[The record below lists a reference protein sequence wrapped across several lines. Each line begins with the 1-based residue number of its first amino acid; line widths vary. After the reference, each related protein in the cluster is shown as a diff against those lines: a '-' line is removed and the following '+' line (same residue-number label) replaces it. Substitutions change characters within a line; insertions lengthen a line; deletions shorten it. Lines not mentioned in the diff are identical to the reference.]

1 MRAGIDATPL
11 TAVTGGVA
19 RYTHELSRA
28 LAARF
33 PEDEFWLLSD
43 QRFAYPGDEIPNLK
57 RGKGPVNRI
66 ERRWW
71 LWGLQGAIR
80 RHRID
85 VFHGTD
91 FAVPYLPVR
100 PSVMT
105 LHDLSPWLDPRWQTD
120 AGRIRRRTPLLLR
133 LGRATMV
140 VTPTEAVRKAA
151 MERFHIAESR
161 IVAVPHGANPRFHP
175 LEAPA
180 AAMPYFLFV
189 GTIEPRKNLRMLM
202 EAWREVR
209 KVHAVDLVLAGRVRR
224 DFGPLPEEPGM
235 IFAGPVEEEKL
246 PALYAGAVAVV
257 YPSLYEGFGLPVLEA
272 MQCGAMVIASR
283 DAAIREVAAEG
294 ALCLEANDR
303 KAWVEAMTRAAG
315 DAEWVRSWRE
325 NGLRRAAQ
333 FSWTRTAELTREVY
347 AEAQRRF
354 RRG

>member
-1 MRAGIDATPL
+1 MRTGIDATPL
-11 TAVTGGVA
+11 TAVSGGVA
-19 RYTHELSRA
+19 RYTYELSRA

-43 QRFAYPGDEIPNLK
+43 QSFAYPGEEIQNLK
-57 RGKGPVNRI
+57 RGTGPANRI

-80 RHRID
+80 RHRVD

-91 FAVPYLPVR
+91 FAAPYLPVR

-105 LHDLSPWLDPRWQTD
+105 LHDLSPWLDPRWHTG

-133 LGRATMV
+133 LGRVTMV

-151 MERFHIAESR
+151 MERFHIPGSR

-175 LEAPA
+175 VEAPA
-180 AAMPYFLFV
+180 REAPYFLFV
-189 GTIEPRKNLRMLM
+189 GTLEPRKNLRLLM

-209 KVHAVDLVLAGRVRR
+209 KAHAVDLVFAGRVRR
-224 DFGPLPEEPGM
+224 DFCRLPEEPGM
-235 IFAGPVEEEKL
+235 IFLGTVEEEKL
-246 PALYAGAVAVV
+246 PGLYAGARAVV

-272 MQCGAMVIASR
+272 MQCGAMVITSR
-283 DAAIREVAAEG
+283 DAAIREVADEG
-294 ALCLEANDR
+294 ALCVEAEDR
-303 KAWVEAMTRAAG
+303 KAWVEAMTRAAV
-315 DAEWVRSWRE
+315 DAEWVRGWRE
-325 NGLRRAAQ
+325 RGLKRAAQ

-347 AEAQRRF
+347 VEAQRRF

>member
-1 MRAGIDATPL
+1 MRTGIDATPL
-11 TAVTGGVA
+11 TAVSGGVA
-19 RYTHELSRA
+19 RYTYELSRA

-43 QRFAYPGDEIPNLK
+43 QGFAYPGEGIPNLK
-57 RGKGPVNRI
+57 RGTGPANRI

-71 LWGLQGAIR
+71 LWGLQGASR
-80 RHRID
+80 RHGID

-100 PSVMT
+100 ASVMT
-105 LHDLSPWLDPRWQTD
+105 LHDLSPWLDPRWHAD

-151 MERFHIAESR
+151 MERFPIPESR

-175 LEAPA
+175 VEAA
-180 AAMPYFLFV
+180 ERAMPYFLFV

-209 KVHAVDLVLAGRVRR
+209 KAYAVDLVFAGRVRR

-235 IFAGPVEEEKL
+235 IFLGPVEEEKL
-246 PALYAGAVAVV
+246 PALYSGAAAVL

-283 DAAIREVAAEG
+283 DAAIREVADEG
-294 ALCLEANDR
+294 ALSLEANDT
-303 KAWVEAMTRAAG
+303 KAWVEAMTRAAN
-315 DAEWVRSWRE
+315 DAEWVGSWRE
-325 NGLRRAAQ
+325 LGLKRAAQ